1 MTTDEYERQHEQKPP
16 QHQGRQPGYEHE
28 MEPRPVVI
36 RDGYRGSGRLEG
48 KRALIT
54 GGDSGIGRSVA
65 VHFAREGADVAFSYL
80 DEHADAE
87 ETERMVRE
95 EGRQCLRLA
104 GDVGDEAFC
113 NQTVE
118 QTLAQFGGLD
128 ILVNNA
134 AEQHVHG
141 SIEEVSAAQVERTF
155 QTNIFS
161 YFHMVRAAARH
172 LDATGGVIV
181 NTTSVNAY
189 RGSGHLIDYS
199 ATKGAIVALTRS
211 LANSMADRGVRVT
224 GVAPGPI
231 WTPLIPATFPEEAV
245 QMFGEKPPMSRMGQP
260 AEVAPCYVFL
270 ASPDASFMTG
280 QILHPNGGDFTS
292 T

>member
-1 MTTDEYERQHEQKPP
+1 MSTDDFEREHERKGP
-16 QHQGRQPGYEHE
+16 QHQARQPGREHE
-28 MEPRPVVI
+28 MDPRPVVI
-36 RDGYRGSGRLEG
+36 REGYRGSGRLEG

-80 DEHADAE
+80 EEHDDAE
-87 ETERMVRE
+87 ETERMVRA
-95 EGRQCLRLA
+95 EGRACLRMA
-104 GDVGDEAFC
+104 GDVGDEDFC
-113 NQTVE
+113 RQSVE
-118 QTLAQFGGLD
+118 QTVSTLGGLD

-134 AEQHVHG
+134 AEQHVLE
-141 SIEEVSAAQVERTF
+141 SVEELTGEQVRKTFRTNVFSMFYMNDAALP
-155 QTNIFS
+155 
-161 YFHMVRAAARH
+161 H
-172 LDATGGVIV
+172 LDAANGVII

-189 RGSGHLIDYS
+189 RGSGRLIDYS

-211 LANSMADRGVRVT
+211 LANALADRGIRVT

-245 QMFGEKPPMSRMGQP
+245 EMFGEKPPMSRVGQP

-270 ASPDASFMTG
+270 ASPDASYMTG

>member
-1 MTTDEYERQHEQKPP
+1 MNTDDFERAHEQKGP
-16 QHQGRQPGYEHE
+16 QHQPRQPGREHE
-28 MEPRPVVI
+28 MDPRPIVI
-36 RDGYRGSGRLEG
+36 REGYRGSGRLEG
-48 KRALIT
+48 KRVLIT

-80 DEHADAE
+80 EEHEDAE
-87 ETERMVRE
+87 ETERMVRA
-95 EGRQCLRLA
+95 EGRECLRMA
-104 GDVGDEAFC
+104 GDVGEEAFC
-113 NQTVE
+113 NETVE
-118 QTLAQFGGLD
+118 KTLAQFGGLD

-134 AEQHVHG
+134 AEQHVVNG
-141 SIEEVSAAQVERTF
+141 VEELTAEQVERTF
-155 QTNIFS
+155 RTNIFS
-161 YFHMVRAAARH
+161 FFHMIRAAAKH
-172 LDATGGVIV
+172 LEAAGGVIV

-189 RGSGHLIDYS
+189 RGSGHLLDYS
-199 ATKGAIVALTRS
+199 ATKGAIVGLTRS
-211 LANSMADRGVRVT
+211 LANSMADRGIRVT

-245 QMFGEKPPMSRMGQP
+245 EMFGEKPPMSRVGQP

-270 ASPDASFMTG
+270 ASPDASYMTG